1 MQTLA
6 QNSEIPTEM
15 KAAAR
20 ALGVELLHETT
31 LEELL
36 AHVNE
41 ITDDRA
47 VLRAI
52 HFFEETARVERK
64 QHMRSDR
71 KIMRNSSKLMDASG
85 NSSWGFF
92 ENCYSL
98 QNCHEQKISLIPA
111 LTQLFLN
118 KIGGG
123 ISSCTWRWICWC
135 YRCHCT
141 GKKR

>member
-1 MQTLA
+1 
-6 QNSEIPTEM
+6 M

-52 HFFEETARVERK
+52 HFFEETA
-64 QHMRSDR
+64 QS
-71 KIMRNSSKLMDASG
+71 
-85 NSSWGFF
+85 
-92 ENCYSL
+92 
-98 QNCHEQKISLIPA
+98 
-111 LTQLFLN
+111 
-118 KIGGG
+118 
-123 ISSCTWRWICWC
+123 
-135 YRCHCT
+135 
-141 GKKR
+141 